1 MELANNMYLGIF
13 LYTFREGKIT
23 ILIVYVN
30 DIILTGDD
38 VYEID
43 HLKKELAM
51 KFEMKNW
58 VF

>member
-13 LYTFREGKIT
+13 LYTFKEGKIT

-51 KFEMKNW
+51 KLVMKNW